1 MAGQH
6 YIIHTARTELHSI
19 QFLRRRTVSILI
31 FVRAYFAV
39 IDPKSVLRPFR
50 GGEIT
55 VLSSTAKSRQPT
67 LIFKPFTFSH
77 YIVKLYYYNVL
88 LIYNSLYTSHV

>member
-19 QFLRRRTVSILI
+19 QFLRRLPVFILI
-31 FVRAYFAV
+31 FIRAYFAV
-39 IDPKSVLRPFR
+39 IDPQLVLRPFR

-55 VLSSTAKSRQPT
+55 ALSSTAKSRQPT

-88 LIYNSLYTSHV
+88 LIYIIHYISHV